1 MQGEGK
7 SIGVVLIWV
16 VLGIDLQHIKQLV
29 VESILKE
36 SERSEMQ
43 RINVSKYRLCEFAVI
58 STTLE

>member
-43 RINVSKYRLCEFAVI
+43 RINAMCQNTDSVNL
-58 STTLE
+58 L